1 MPRTVSYSSA
11 KRSVTS
17 IICELLE
24 EAKAAYTPVYA
35 AFAIFVLTGQEGV
48 LYAERLYAL
57 YSESQ
62 SVYQAKK

>member
-1 MPRTVSYSSA
+1 MSRTVSYSSA

-35 AFAIFVLTGQEGV
+35 AFAVF
-48 LYAERLYAL
+48 RL
-57 YSESQ
+57 SRISRVP
-62 SVYQAKK
+62 SR

>member
-1 MPRTVSYSSA
+1 MSRTVSYSSA

-35 AFAIFVLTGQEGV
+35 AFAVS
-48 LYAERLYAL
+48 RL
-57 YSESQ
+57 SRISRVP
-62 SVYQAKK
+62 SR

>member
-1 MPRTVSYSSA
+1 MSRTVSYSSA
-11 KRSVTS
+11 KRSVTG

-35 AFAIFVLTGQEGV
+35 AFAVFVPIER
-48 LYAERLYAL
+48 LYAERLYDL

-62 SVYQAKK
+62 SVYKAKK